1 MKVALLT
8 YFKTLSYGATLQTY
22 ATIKAIESLGHEVI
36 LVNLDIPNAYNRMKG
51 VLLFPKWVKIWM
63 FRRKYFNRHLTRKY
77 SSSEDLKSCPPQ
89 SRYIH
94 GGK

>member
-51 VLLFPKWVKIWM
+51 VLLFV
-63 FRRKYFNRHLTRKY
+63 LA
-77 SSSEDLKSCPPQ
+77 
-89 SRYIH
+89 
-94 GGK
+94 